1 MSEPEGKRKV
11 LVIDDERGPRESLR
25 ILLKR
30 DYEIT
35 TAESFDAGFAL
46 FKSRT
51 PDVVI
56 LDIRMPGKNGID
68 GLREIR
74 SIDRD
79 TAVIILTGYGD
90 LRTAREAI
98 QIGANDYICKPFDA
112 NEMPK
117 IVQQNIDRTDRNR
130 AQSRSMSELYRM
142 NEELSRQVSERK
154 RMAEMGIASSQL
166 VHDIS
171 NPLTIVTGYLDLLN
185 AELKVSQQNDRKPPP
200 DVMQYIEMIES
211 NLRYCASLLHTW
223 RASGQKAVLTL
234 KPLSLSALLRE
245 VAVDAIGPGCTV
257 QIVPDGLPSEGCTV
271 HADRM
276 QLTRALTNLV
286 VNALQAVDPRTGRIR
301 LRCRSGEGRIR
312 IEIADNGPG
321 IRPDIMDRVF
331 EPFFTTKKQGK
342 GTGLGLFI
350 SRQIIE
356 DHGGTLSIANQPGGG
371 AVAVVELPERPA

>member
-1 MSEPEGKRKV
+1 MSEPKGKRKV

-35 TAESFDAGFAL
+35 TAESFDAGFSL
-46 FKSRT
+46 FKSRV
-51 PDVVI
+51 PDVLI
-56 LDIRMPGKNGID
+56 LDIRMPGKNGIE

-166 VHDIS
+166 VIS
-171 NPLTIVTGYLDLLN
+171 
-185 AELKVSQQNDRKPPP
+185 
-200 DVMQYIEMIES
+200 
-211 NLRYCASLLHTW
+211 
-223 RASGQKAVLTL
+223 
-234 KPLSLSALLRE
+234 
-245 VAVDAIGPGCTV
+245 V
-257 QIVPDGLPSEGCTV
+257 Q
-271 HADRM
+271 
-276 QLTRALTNLV
+276 
-286 VNALQAVDPRTGRIR
+286 
-301 LRCRSGEGRIR
+301 
-312 IEIADNGPG
+312 
-321 IRPDIMDRVF
+321 
-331 EPFFTTKKQGK
+331 
-342 GTGLGLFI
+342 
-350 SRQIIE
+350 
-356 DHGGTLSIANQPGGG
+356 
-371 AVAVVELPERPA
+371 